1 MADMD
6 DHTPDEIFCDD
17 QVFDIDFHPMMDVV
31 ALSTIAGVV
40 QVYAKM
46 MDCCLPVEL
55 GEWDYISGFAT
66 NPAQDHLLATSGDGR
81 LSAYD
86 LRKNVLAGKSDELDD
101 ELLSVSVIKNG
112 KKIVCGSQDGVL
124 VIFSWGTWGDM
135 SDRFP
140 GHPDSVEAI
149 LKVDE
154 DTILTGSSDGIVRY
168 EVVQLHPNKLLGL
181 IGDHEDFPVETLKFS
196 HDKKIIGSV
205 SHTNKVHF
213 WDVGYLFEEDDGE
226 DEGVADENEEKAPA
240 SGMDMTGDTEMQD
253 ADSDS
258 DSDDSDDM
266 GGGAAGGRRVFPT
279 ANEKFFSDL

>member
-1 MADMD
+1 HAVNRL
-6 DHTPDEIFCDD
+6 HELSANVIASGDD
-17 QVFDIDFHPMMDVV
+17 QGCIKIWDTRQHRC
-31 ALSTIAGVV
+31 LSEFKEHT
-40 QVYAKM
+40 
-46 MDCCLPVEL
+46 
-55 GEWDYISGFAT
+55 DYISGFAT

-154 DTILTGSSDGIVRY
+154 DTILTGSSDGIVR
-168 EVVQLHPNKLLGL
+168 VVQLHPNKLLGL

-226 DEGVADENEEKAPA
+226 DEDVADENEEKAPA